1 MNTDEHTG
9 LPPLPELSDARID
22 EIEDALFSAIARDR
36 VVAMAAERETVQ
48 KRARR
53 RRTVWWSTA
62 AAAVVVLGAVAIGPV
77 LAGSV
82 VTGGDAGSV
91 AVDEG
96 SPELHS
102 APDVG
107 TDAGFVAGGDRVGDG
122 AAGQT
127 AAGEAQRQI
136 IATAQAAVRVDDVA
150 AAAQAVGAAAEARGG
165 YVESM
170 NVARTGTSAQD
181 AAEGVRT
188 GDAILPMPPMSGT
201 WVTVRVPADQ
211 LTGAIDELST
221 LGTVESS
228 SITREDV
235 TDQVVDLEARV
246 DALETSVDRL
256 TALMGTARS
265 VSDLL
270 AAETA
275 LSQRQAELESY
286 RQQLESV
293 EDRVA
298 MSSLTVSLAERHATV
313 SADPAGFADG
323 LVNGWN
329 GLVAAVNG
337 LVIGLGFLLP
347 WLAVAAVA
355 ALIVWGIVRMR
366 RRRRARASAPPA
378 DAHDAS

>member
-62 AAAVVVLGAVAIGPV
+62 AAAVVVVGAVAIGPV
-77 LAGSV
+77 LAGSL
-82 VTGGDAGSV
+82 VTGGADSAV
-91 AVDEG
+91 VDEG
-96 SPELHS
+96 APELHS
-102 APDVG
+102 APHVG
-107 TDAGFVAGGDRVGDG
+107 TDTGLVVGGDRVVDG
-122 AAGQT
+122 TAGQT
-127 AAGEAQRQI
+127 AGEAQRRI
-136 IATAQAAVRVDDVA
+136 IATAQASVRVDDVA

-170 NVARTGTSAQD
+170 NIARTGASAQD

-188 GDAILPMPPMSGT
+188 GEAILPMPPMSGT

-211 LTGAIDELST
+211 LTGAIDELSA

-228 SITREDV
+228 SISRADV

-256 TALMGTARS
+256 TELMGTAGS

-313 SADPAGFADG
+313 SADPAGFTDG

-347 WLAVAAVA
+347 WLAIAAIA
-355 ALIVWGIVRMR
+355 ALVVWGIVRMR
-366 RRRRARASAPPA
+366 RRRRARAAAPSA
-378 DAHDAS
+378 DADDAS